1 MRKFYAN
8 AKVTTL
14 NKPDKQD
21 PTAPPKDMRPSGSAE
36 PLHKI
41 SQNPM
46 AREFNSHF
54 APMLALGGFWAEQL
68 ADGLTATSS
77 G

>member
-1 MRKFYAN
+1 MN
-8 AKVTTL
+8 GH
-14 NKPDKQD
+14 D
-21 PTAPPKDMRPSGSAE
+21 SAE

-68 ADGLTATSS
+68 ADGLTTTSS